1 MDSPNQAARSAEKE
15 LARMRTQ
22 FVERVTAENLTQ
34 LLEAL
39 VTDNVLNE
47 LEKERIQEMNQ
58 TRADKARDIIDTVK
72 KKGEKACRIMISH
85 LRTIDPTV
93 SCQLG
98 LSSGPSVRLGKK
110 KKYF

>member
-1 MDSPNQAARSAEKE
+1 LNPHINFFLSTEKE
-15 LARMRTQ
+15 
-22 FVERVTAENLTQ
+22 
-34 LLEAL
+34 
-39 VTDNVLNE
+39 
-47 LEKERIQEMNQ
+47 
-58 TRADKARDIIDTVK
+58 ADKARDIIDTVK

-110 KKYF
+110 KKYFCYYIIAQFA